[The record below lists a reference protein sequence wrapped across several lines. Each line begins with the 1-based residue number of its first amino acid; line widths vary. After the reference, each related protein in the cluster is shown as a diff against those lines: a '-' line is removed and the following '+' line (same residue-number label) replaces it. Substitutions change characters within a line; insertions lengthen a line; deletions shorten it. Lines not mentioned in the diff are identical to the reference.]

1 MPNAKLLECFDS
13 PTKTPF
19 VIEHVHEEFTSM
31 CPKTGHPDFGRITV
45 RFEPDRK
52 CVELKSLKL
61 YLHSFRNEGMFF
73 EALTNLIRDD
83 LVAAM
88 APRWL
93 QVVAEFRGRGGI
105 HTRVLA
111 DSGPVPA
118 QYQRG

>member
-1 MPNAKLLECFDS
+1 MPNATLLECFES
-13 PTKTPF
+13 PAATAF
-19 VIEHVHEEFTSM
+19 IIEHIHEEFTSM

-45 RFEPDRK
+45 RFEPAQK
-52 CVELKSLKL
+52 CIELKSLKL

-73 EALTNLIRDD
+73 EALTNRIRDD

-105 HTRVLA
+105 HTRVLTG
-111 DSGPVPA
+111 SGSVPER
-118 QYQRG
+118 YQRG